1 MQAPSELWLHLYN
14 LSLSL
19 CYDVH
24 VFQSVG
30 DAWKFETKQIETGKF
45 QVSSMLHPSLLAT
58 TLQPKDFVLCVL
70 LTAYSRQVRIEEVGL
85 GLRDGFTLGH
95 AQQ

>member
-1 MQAPSELWLHLYN
+1 
-14 LSLSL
+14 
-19 CYDVH
+19 
-24 VFQSVG
+24 
-30 DAWKFETKQIETGKF
+30 
-45 QVSSMLHPSLLAT
+45 MLHPSLLAT

-85 GLRDGFTLGH
+85 GLRYGFTLGH